1 MTLQLGKQT
10 TAILPKIKRSKGNQP
25 IKFGQLIEFNMKNVF
40 LQKSCTK
47 FGALISPRLY
57 FAESKLSTFLDQ

>member
-25 IKFGQLIEFNMKNVF
+25 IKFGQLIEFNIKTFFFKNHAQNLVH
-40 LQKSCTK
+40 
-47 FGALISPRLY
+47 
-57 FAESKLSTFLDQ
+57 